1 MVVGSN
7 GALLSASQ
15 PGSEVVE
22 GLAPLRWPYRSWAQQ
37 ERALRAAAAAAHSE
51 TSPESSDAS
60 EDDEKRED
68 GRWET
73 IKEDTVESGDSTSS
87 SISRAQTTPSYL
99 TKIRW
104 QNWRP
109 NAYSPSQPA
118 IPRPTCACEPPPL
131 AS

>member
-1 MVVGSN
+1 MAPEEGNFIFVSVVVGSN
-7 GALLSASQ
+7 GLLSASQ

-22 GLAPLRWPYRSWAQQ
+22 GRAPLRWPYRSWAQK

-73 IKEDTVESGDSTSS
+73 IKEDTVESGESTSS
-87 SISRAQTTPSYL
+87 FSSRAQIAQLPD
-99 TKIRW
+99 
-104 QNWRP
+104 QNQVADDR
-109 NAYSPSQPA
+109 AGG
-118 IPRPTCACEPPPL
+118 
-131 AS
+131 